1 MSGLT
6 DDERIHYPET
16 HDSVRHLETFLTD
29 DARPPSARKAPFRH
43 DGFFAIR
50 TPLLPLDVLVEW
62 ARGLQAPGARPEER
76 EAALARDRVLLRQR
90 LRAHVEDP
98 LVREA
103 LFIASPS
110 VMDSLPTWLESP
122 ESEAGQK
129 VEHTLVRYLARMAG
143 RATPFGLFAG
153 HAVGGL
159 GETTALRIQ
168 GRSGMRRHTR
178 LDMDYVSSLVSH
190 VSQEPEVRRAL
201 RYVPNS
207 SLYRAGGQL
216 RYLESRLHGRERSYH
231 LVAVEPEPH
240 LEHTLAKARG
250 GATLTELA
258 VALVE
263 TEGVSEDEALE
274 YLESL
279 VEAQVL
285 VSTWAPV
292 VTGPEPLPAL
302 LEAARGT
309 PALAT
314 VSERL
319 AGVAATLADL
329 DTRPVGL
336 PTEAYREVARTLE
349 ALPVPVELS
358 RLFQVDMFRPAH
370 EVRLPRRVLDEVAR
384 GVTLL
389 QRLTPASGD
398 ATPLA
403 RFRQR
408 LMERYEGRPVPLLE
422 ALDEESGVG
431 FMTARSP
438 GAGTG
443 PLLAGFYFP
452 VKGGRD
458 GTRWEARWNHLL
470 HRLDAVRRAG
480 AMELTLDEAD
490 LQALEARRPTRLP
503 ESFGVVG
510 TVLADSQE
518 AVEAGRFRFLLENV
532 HGPSGALYLGRFC
545 HGDAALESAVRRYL
559 RAEEA
564 LRPDALFA
572 EVVHMPE
579 GRVGNILCRPALR
592 EHDLVFLG
600 RSGLPEASQ
609 LPVTDLWVSVESG
622 RVVLRSGREGREV
635 VPRLT
640 NAHNF
645 GARGLGAYRF
655 LGALQSQDVGSLHF
669 DWGPLAEAP
678 FLPRVVH
685 GRLVLSPATWRVRG
699 DTLKAWGAAR
709 GAARFEAVQRLREE
723 ARLPRWVCLSD
734 ADNQL
739 PVDLDNVLSVE
750 SLLQVVK
757 ARSSATLEELLP
769 GPEDVCVEG
778 ETGRYTHEVVIP
790 FLRQTPETPET
801 GRNTGMERPRQSR
814 PGEPAMARCFPPGSE
829 WLYVKLYGGTGT
841 LDRLLRTT
849 LGAAVRAAVATG
861 AVDRWFFIRYHDP
874 EPHVRLRFHGAPRRL
889 DAEVWPLLREA
900 CAEALA
906 SGEAWRL
913 QLDTYER
920 EVERYG
926 GPEGMEG
933 CEAVFQADSEAVLAL
948 LEAYPGDAGAEVR
961 WRLGVKGLDALLE
974 NLGLGLD
981 AKLDVMQR
989 LRRDFGAEFKVER
1002 AFEEQLSAR
1011 FRKEGRALEALLQAS
1026 PDAPGPWQP
1035 GLITLRRRGAALRAG
1050 VERLRQAEA
1059 EGRLTAP
1066 VAMLADSLLHM
1077 HVNRLLPADQRA
1089 QELILYDFLTRLY
1102 RSRRARTMKT

>member
-1 MSGLT
+1 MTAG
-6 DDERIHYPET
+6 ERIHYPET
-16 HDSVRHLETFLTD
+16 RDSVRHLETFLPD
-29 DARPPSARKAPFRH
+29 DARPPPARKAPFRH
-43 DGFFAIR
+43 DGFLAIR

-76 EAALARDRVLLRQR
+76 EAALAQDRVLLRQR
-90 LRAHVEDP
+90 LREHVEDP

-110 VMDSLPTWLESP
+110 LTDSLPTWLEAP
-122 ESEAGQK
+122 ESESGQK

-153 HAVGGL
+153 HAVGGM
-159 GETTALRIQ
+159 GETALRIQ
-168 GRSGMRRHTR
+168 GRSGVRRHTR
-178 LDMDYVSSLVSH
+178 LDMDYVSALVSH
-190 VSQEPEVRRAL
+190 VSQTPEVLSAL
-201 RYVPNS
+201 HYVPNS

-216 RYLESRLHGRERSYH
+216 RYLESRLRGRERSYH
-231 LVAVEPEPH
+231 LVAVEPEAH
-240 LEHTLAKARG
+240 LERTLELARG
-250 GATLTELA
+250 GATLAALA
-258 VALVE
+258 AALVE
-263 TEGVSEDEALE
+263 SEGVSEEEALE
-274 YLESL
+274 YARSL
-279 VEAQVL
+279 VETQLL

-292 VTGPEPLPAL
+292 VTGPEPLASL
-302 LEAARGT
+302 LEAARAT
-309 PALAT
+309 PALAA

-329 DTRPVGL
+329 DARPAGL
-336 PTEAYREVARTLE
+336 PTEAYRELARTLE
-349 ALPVPVELS
+349 ALPVPAELS
-358 RLFQVDMFRPAH
+358 RLFQVDMFRPAG
-370 EVRLPRRVLDEVAR
+370 EVRLPRQVLDEVAR

-389 QRLTPASGD
+389 QRISPSAGD
-398 ATPLA
+398 APPLA

-431 FMTARSP
+431 FMTSRAP

-452 VKGGRD
+452 VKGGQD
-458 GTRWEARWNHLL
+458 GARWEARWTHLL
-470 HRLDAVRRAG
+470 HRLESVRRAG
-480 AMELTLDEAD
+480 ALELELDETD
-490 LQALEARRPTRLP
+490 LQALEAPRPARLP
-503 ESFGVVG
+503 EAFGVVG

-545 HGDAALESAVRRYL
+545 HGDAALEAAVRRYL

-564 LRPDALFA
+564 LRPDCLFA
-572 EVVHMPE
+572 EVVHLPA

-600 RSGLPEASQ
+600 RSGLPEAAQ
-609 LPVTDLWVSVESG
+609 VKATDLWVSVEAG
-622 RVVLRSGREGREV
+622 RIVLRLGREGREV

-645 GARGLGAYRF
+645 GAHGLGAYRF
-655 LGALQSQDVGSLHF
+655 LGVLQSQGVEGLQF
-669 DWGPLAEAP
+669 QWGPLADAP

-685 GRLVLSPATWRVRG
+685 GRLVLSPARWQVRG
-699 DTLKAWGAAR
+699 DTLKAWGTAR
-709 GAARFEAVQRLREE
+709 GVARFEAVQRFREE

-734 ADNQL
+734 SDNQL

-750 SLLQVVK
+750 SLVQVVK
-757 ARSSATLEELLP
+757 TRPNATLEELLP
-769 GPEDVCVEG
+769 GPGDVCIEG
-778 ETGRYTHEVVIP
+778 EAGRYTHEVVIP
-790 FLRQTPETPET
+790 FLRQAPEA
-801 GRNTGMERPRQSR
+801 R
-814 PGEPAMARCFPPGSE
+814 EPATDTDAPKQTRASKPAVVRAFPPGSE

-849 LGAAVRAAVATG
+849 LGEAVRAAVASG
-861 AVDRWFFIRYHDP
+861 EVDRWFFIRYHDP
-874 EPHVRLRFHGAPRRL
+874 EPHLRLRFHGAPRRL
-889 DAEVWPLLREA
+889 DTEVWPLLREA
-900 CAEALA
+900 CASALA

-926 GPEGMEG
+926 GPAGMEA
-933 CEAVFQADSEAVLAL
+933 CEAVFQADSEAVLSL
-948 LEAYPGDAGAEVR
+948 LESYPGDAGADLR
-961 WRLGVKGLDALLE
+961 WRLAVKGLDALLDD
-974 NLGLGLD
+974 LSLGLD
-981 AKLDVMQR
+981 AKLEVMER
-989 LRRDFGAEFKVER
+989 LRRDFSAEFKVKR
-1002 AFEEQLSAR
+1002 PFEDQLGAR
-1011 FRKEGRALEALLQAS
+1011 FRKEGRALEALLQAT
-1026 PDAPGPWQP
+1026 PDAQGPWQP
-1035 GLITLRRRGAALRAG
+1035 GLVALRRRSEALRPV

-1059 EGRLTAP
+1059 EGRLTTP
-1066 VAMLADSLLHM
+1066 VAVLADSLLHM

-1089 QELILYDFLTRLY
+1089 QELILYDFLARLY

>member
-1 MSGLT
+1 MTAADARS
-6 DDERIHYPET
+6 P
-16 HDSVRHLETFLTD
+16 SVR
-29 DARPPSARKAPFRH
+29 RAPFRH
-43 DGFFAIR
+43 DGFLAIR

-62 ARGLQAPGARPEER
+62 ACGLEAPGARPEAL

-110 VMDSLPTWLESP
+110 LMDSLSTWLESP
-122 ESEAGQK
+122 GSEAGQK

-153 HAVGGL
+153 HAVGDL
-159 GETTALRIQ
+159 GETASLRIQ
-168 GRSGMRRHTR
+168 GRTGVRRHTR
-178 LDMDYVSSLVSH
+178 LDMDYVSALVSH
-190 VSQEPEVRRAL
+190 VSREPEVRRAL

-216 RYLESRLHGRERSYH
+216 RYMESRLNGRERSYH

-240 LEHTLAKARG
+240 LETTLEKARG
-250 GATLTELA
+250 GAPLATLA
-258 VALVE
+258 NALVS
-263 TEGVSEDEALE
+263 TEGVSEEEALE

-279 VEAQVL
+279 VQAQLL

-292 VTGPEPLPAL
+292 VTGPEPLPSL
-302 LEAARGT
+302 LESARDL
-309 PALAT
+309 PALST

-319 AGVAATLADL
+319 TQVTTTLTDL
-329 DTRPVGL
+329 DSRPPGL
-336 PTEAYREVARTLE
+336 PPETYREVARTLE

-370 EVRLPRRVLDEVAR
+370 EVRLPRRVLDEVVR

-389 QRLTPASGD
+389 QRISPAAGEGT
-398 ATPLA
+398 ALG

-408 LMERYEGRPVPLLE
+408 LLERYEGRPVPLLE

-431 FMTARSP
+431 FMTSRGP

-443 PLLAGFYFP
+443 PLLAGFFFP
-452 VKGGRD
+452 GKGGQE
-458 GTRWEARWNHLL
+458 GPRWEPRWTHLL
-470 HRLDAVRRAG
+470 HRLESVRRSG
-480 AMELTLDEAD
+480 AVELVLDESD
-490 LQALEARRPTRLP
+490 LQALEARRPARLP

-510 TVLADSQE
+510 TVLADSPE

-545 HGDAALESAVRRYL
+545 HGDKELEAAVRRYL
-559 RAEEA
+559 QAEEA

-600 RSGLPEASQ
+600 RSGLPESSQ
-609 LPVTDLWVSVESG
+609 LPMTDLWVSVEG
-622 RVVLRSGREGREV
+622 HRIVLRSGREGREV

-655 LGALQSQDVGSLHF
+655 LGALQSQDVDALRF
-669 DWGPLAEAP
+669 EWGPLSDAP
-678 FLPRVVH
+678 FLPRVAH

-709 GAARFEAVQRLREE
+709 GVARFEAVQRHRDE

-750 SLLQVVK
+750 SLVQVVK
-757 ARSSATLEELLP
+757 ARPYATLEELLP
-769 GPEDVCVEG
+769 GPGDVCIEG
-778 ETGRYTHEVVIP
+778 ETGRYSHEVVIP
-790 FLRQTPETPET
+790 FLRHAAEPP
-801 GRNTGMERPRQSR
+801 RPATRSTVESSGVR
-814 PGEPAMARCFPPGSE
+814 TFPPGSE

-849 LGAAVRAAVATG
+849 LGEAIRAAVASG
-861 AVDRWFFIRYHDP
+861 ASDRWFFIRYHDP

-889 DAEVWPLLREA
+889 DTEVWPLLRDA
-900 CAEALA
+900 CARALA

-926 GPEGMEG
+926 GPAGMEA
-933 CEAVFQADSEAVLAL
+933 CEAAFQADSEAVLAM
-948 LEAYPGDAGAEVR
+948 LEAYPGDAGAETR

-974 NLGLGLD
+974 DLGMDLD
-981 AKLDVMQR
+981 AKLEVMQR
-989 LRRDFGAEFKVER
+989 LRRSFGAEFKVER
-1002 AFEEQLSAR
+1002 HFEAQLSTR
-1011 FRKEGRALEALLQAS
+1011 FRKEARALEALLQTS
-1026 PDAPGPWQP
+1026 PDTEGPWKP
-1035 GLITLRRRGAALRAG
+1035 GLRALQRRSEAMRPVVEHLRHA
-1050 VERLRQAEA
+1050 QS
-1059 EGRLTAP
+1059 EGRLSGKVEA
-1066 VAMLADSLLHM
+1066 LAESLLHM